1 MEVRRDFPQDEEYK
15 HVILTIG
22 FYDGIHLGHQ
32 KIIKD
37 LVEQATTRG
46 RRSCVITFTPHPSE
60 FFSHQSLPLLTTW
73 EEKREILNQ
82 LEVDLVINFVFTSE
96 FASQSPSSF
105 IRKLK
110 GYLEME
116 EIIIGEDF
124 VFGKDREGDVN
135 WLKEREEKFGYKLRV
150 IPLVRVGREKLSS
163 SLIRHWLKKGY
174 IKEVTQWLGRPPTI
188 SGRVIKGKRRGKL
201 LGYPTANLES
211 HPGKLLPGAGVYAGR
226 VILKG
231 GIFKGIINVG
241 GSPTFGENSV
251 GVEAHILKF
260 KGNIYGEGVKIELV
274 DKIREI
280 RKFSSPFSLVKRLE
294 KDKKLAKEMVK

>member
-1 MEVRRDFPQDEEYK
+1 MEAKLNFPHNEEYK

-22 FYDGIHLGHQ
+22 FYDGVHLGHQ
-32 KIIKD
+32 KIIKN
-37 LVEQATTRG
+37 LVQQATTRG
-46 RRSCVITFTPHPSE
+46 KRSCVITFTPHPSE
-60 FFSHQSLPLLTTW
+60 FFSRKSLPLLTTR

-82 LEVDLVINFVFTSE
+82 LGVDLVINFSFISE

-105 IRKLK
+105 MRKLK
-110 GYLEME
+110 ENLEME

-124 VFGKDREGDVN
+124 VFGKDRKGDVN
-135 WLKEREEKFGYKLRV
+135 WLKEREEKFGYKLKV
-150 IPLVRVGREKLSS
+150 IPLLRVEGKKLSS
-163 SLIRHWLKKGY
+163 SLIRNWLKKGY
-174 IKEVTQWLGRPPTI
+174 IRKVIHWLGRPPTI

-201 LGYPTANLES
+201 LGYPTANLEPHS
-211 HPGKLLPGAGVYAGR
+211 CKLLPCAGVYAGR
-226 VILKG
+226 IILRR

-260 KGNIYGEGVKIELV
+260 KEDIYEERVKIELM

-280 RKFSSPFSLVKRLE
+280 RKFSSSFSLVKRLE
-294 KDKKLAKEMVK
+294 E